1 MQNATK
7 HIPNTKRY
15 VIMSGNAFPIESLMR
30 VMRLVTDTYL
40 ETELSSAAV
49 EEWVS
54 RAALEQF

>member
-1 MQNATK
+1 
-7 HIPNTKRY
+7 
-15 VIMSGNAFPIESLMR
+15 MSGNAFPIESLMR